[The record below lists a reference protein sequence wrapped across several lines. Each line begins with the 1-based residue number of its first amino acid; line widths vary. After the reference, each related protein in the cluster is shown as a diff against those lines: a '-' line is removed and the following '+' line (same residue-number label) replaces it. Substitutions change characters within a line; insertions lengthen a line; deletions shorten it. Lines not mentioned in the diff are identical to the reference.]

1 MFGTGNKDNPLNWSF
16 RVGELF
22 GISIRLHVLFVFG
35 AIFLIG
41 RALVSDTGG
50 IGLSGALDALIS
62 VAILFLI
69 VLLHEFGHCWGARRS
84 GGEADEVLLWPLGGL
99 ASVRPPHTPKAHM
112 LTTVAGPMVNV
123 MICTIVAGILVALGG
138 WGAVPWNPFRGFLP
152 INLNIDTA
160 DAFQHWLRVVFGL
173 SYVILLF
180 NLMPVFPFDG
190 GRILQAFLW
199 PRRGFNQS
207 MMTATYVGMVGA
219 IVLGL
224 GGFFTG
230 ATMMIGIAVFG
241 YITCYYERRVAKMR
255 ELDGDVNEFG
265 YDFSGGYTTLEGQ
278 ADNGGKT
285 PGYFERRRQAKVEA
299 REQREAEH
307 RQKMEREVD
316 RILAKVSNLGID
328 SLTTEENRILAEE
341 TKRQQGTKSS

>member
-16 RVGELF
+16 RVGHLF
-22 GISIRLHVLFVFG
+22 GIQIRLHVLFVFG

-41 RALVSDTGG
+41 RALLTGADG
-50 IGLSGALDALIS
+50 IGLSGALDAVIS

-69 VLLHEFGHCWGARRS
+69 VLLHEFGHCWGARKS

-123 MICTIVAGILVALGG
+123 IICAIVAGILITLGG
-138 WGAVPWNPFRGFLP
+138 LGAVPWNPFRAFLP
-152 INLNIDTA
+152 INLNIDSA
-160 DAFQHWLRVVFGL
+160 GALQHWLRVVFGL

-199 PRRGFNQS
+199 PRKGFGPS

-224 GGFFTG
+224 AGLFTG

-255 ELDGDVNEFG
+255 ELEGDNNEFG
-265 YDFSGGYTTLEGQ
+265 YDFSGGYSTLDGL
-278 ADNGGKT
+278 DDDKPKT
-285 PGYFERRRQAKVEA
+285 PGYFERRKQAKIEA
-299 REQREAEH
+299 REQREI
-307 RQKMEREVD
+307 ERREKLAIEVD
-316 RILAKVSNLGID
+316 RILAKVSNQGID